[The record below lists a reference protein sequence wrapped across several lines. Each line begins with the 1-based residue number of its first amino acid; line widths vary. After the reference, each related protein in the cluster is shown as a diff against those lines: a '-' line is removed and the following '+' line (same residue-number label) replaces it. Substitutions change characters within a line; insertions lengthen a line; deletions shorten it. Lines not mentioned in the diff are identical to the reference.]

1 MPKDTQNVP
10 ITYPNQRM
18 VTVHRIKP
26 ERDYLGIKNCNWMAA
41 AKDLRPFAF
50 TLYLYLA
57 ANADNYTFALSPAA
71 IAADIGMPRSTY
83 HDQFRV
89 LVNKGYLVSSS
100 GNGYDFYEVPQARD
114 VQENL
119 EKRSPYG
126 LNFED
131 STSDGKSVCQAVC
144 NDTEVNTEINNNY
157 INNNIDSESFRF

>member
-1 MPKDTQNVP
+1 MYVTVA
-10 ITYPNQRM
+10 NQR
-18 VTVHRIKP
+18 VVRVHR
-26 ERDYLGIKNCNWMAA
+26 ERASADFLGIKNENWKAA
-41 AKDLRPFAF
+41 ARDLKPHALL
-50 TLYLYLA
+50 LYLYFA
-57 ANADNYTFALSPAA
+57 ANADNYEFALSPAA
-71 IAADIGMPRSTY
+71 ITEEIGMPRSTY

>member
-1 MPKDTQNVP
+1 MPTGTRNTPV
-10 ITYPNQRM
+10 TYPNQRM

-71 IAADIGMPRSTY
+71 ITADIGMPRSTY
-83 HDQFRV
+83 HDQFKV
-89 LVNKGYLVSSS
+89 LINKGYLVSNS
-100 GNGYDFYEVPQARD
+100 GNGYEFYEVPQARD

-119 EKRSPYG
+119 EERSPHG

-131 STSDGKSVCQAVC
+131 NTADEIAVNQAVS
-144 NDTEVNTEINNNY
+144 NRTHVNTEINNKY